1 LAKVVLI
8 LFSVASVA
16 VMIERAITLV
26 RVRRR
31 EEREYASL
39 TRAIAARDEAAFRSL
54 VESVRSP
61 SGAALREGLDS
72 QPTSEERLRE
82 AVGYGVTLQTAR
94 LQNNLSYLATIA
106 STAPYIGL
114 FGTVLGIL
122 SAFRRI
128 AASGETGASIVAG
141 GISEALITTAIG
153 LGVAIPAVIAYNFL
167 LGRVNALALT
177 VETHAMALA
186 ARMADLRVAQGKF

>member
-1 LAKVVLI
+1 
-8 LFSVASVA
+8 
-16 VMIERAITLV
+16 MIERAIVLY

-31 EEREYASL
+31 EDREYVSL
-39 TRAIAARDEAAFRSL
+39 TKAIAARDEAAFRTL
-54 VESVRSP
+54 LESVRSP
-61 SGAALREGLDS
+61 SGTALREGLDA

-106 STAPYIGL
+106 STSPYIGL

-141 GISEALITTAIG
+141 GISEALITTALG